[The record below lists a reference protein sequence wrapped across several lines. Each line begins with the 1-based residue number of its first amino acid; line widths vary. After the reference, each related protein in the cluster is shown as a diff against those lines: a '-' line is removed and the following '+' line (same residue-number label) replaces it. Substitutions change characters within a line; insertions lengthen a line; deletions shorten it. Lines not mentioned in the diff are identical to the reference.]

1 METTTADR
9 PDGNLASRA
18 LDAGRKAAS
27 GVADA
32 MNTATRR
39 VRERDYRAVLE
50 DARRFVDE
58 KPGAALLAAA
68 VIGFVLAR
76 LLARR

>member
-1 METTTADR
+1 
-9 PDGNLASRA
+9 
-18 LDAGRKAAS
+18 
-27 GVADA
+27 
-32 MNTATRR
+32 